1 MPSSARSNSALQ
13 GIIIPAATA
22 FDADERLDLDALAS
36 NFDQW
41 RATGVAGYM
50 VLGTNGEFR
59 SLSDEESRVVVRHA
73 TRLKGDKTLVVGVGR
88 ESLHHT
94 LEFLA
99 SLHDVLDEVDYISVL
114 TPAYF
119 AKLMD
124 EIALADY
131 YTAVADVSPVPVL
144 VYVAPSY
151 ANNVLVPPA
160 TLAVLADHPNIAGV
174 KDTSSSSMVGYM
186 LAAGGRDD
194 FAVLAGSLNTLMTAL
209 AFGGRGGVVSAANYL
224 PQQCAYLVSLY
235 HSGRQDEALAYY
247 RRLQRLV
254 ADTGAAHGV
263 AGLKACMDA
272 LGFVGGRP
280 RLPVRPL
287 GEAQRTAISEAFAR
301 DLEALDVSAPQSR
314 S

>member
-1 MPSSARSNSALQ
+1 MPSPATSNPGLQ

-36 NFDQW
+36 NFDRW
-41 RATGVAGYM
+41 RATDVAGYM

-114 TPAYF
+114 TPGYF

-124 EIALADY
+124 GLALADY

-151 ANNVLVPPA
+151 ANGVLVPPA

-224 PQQCAYLVSLY
+224 PQQCAHLVSFY
-235 HSGRQDEALAYY
+235 RSGRQDEALAYY
-247 RRLQRLV
+247 GRLQRLV
-254 ADTGAAHGV
+254 QATGAAHGV

-287 GEAQRTAISEAFAR
+287 GEAQRTAISEVFAR
-301 DLEALDVSAPQSR
+301 DLEALDVSAPQSPL
-314 S
+314 